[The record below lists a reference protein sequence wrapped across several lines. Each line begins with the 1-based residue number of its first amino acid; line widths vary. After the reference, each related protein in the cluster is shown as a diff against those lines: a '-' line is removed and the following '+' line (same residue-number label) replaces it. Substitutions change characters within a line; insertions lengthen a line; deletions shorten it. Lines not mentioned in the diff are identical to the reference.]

1 MRMLK
6 IKLLLFKIKNF
17 FIIFKSRMLKKKL
30 NSGHKDNFEDYIKTK
45 KFSQKWFLNNF
56 EIFHHYL
63 PKDLNTDFSYLEI
76 GSYEGLSALNILFNY
91 KNSKVT
97 TVDLWAE
104 SNINSESLNANF
116 NVIEKNFDENLE
128 GYKFNK
134 IKNDSIIALRELL
147 KKELFFDFI
156 YIDGSHNGE
165 DILSD
170 AIESY
175 KLLNIEGIMIFDDI
189 VNANKNISIQSY
201 AGFEKFYDI
210 HRKNLQILYLKNIAV
225 VKKIN

>member
-1 MRMLK
+1 MLK
-6 IKLLLFKIKNF
+6 IKLVLFKLKNF
-17 FIIFKSRMLKKKL
+17 FVIFKSRLLKKKL
-30 NSGHKDNFEDYIKTK
+30 NSRRKFFFVEYIEK
-45 KFSQKWFLNNF
+45 KNFSQKWFLNNF

-63 PKDLNTDFSYLEI
+63 PKNLDTNFSYLEI

-97 TVDLWAE
+97 TIDLWAK
-104 SNINSESLNANF
+104 SNINSESLSVDF
-116 NVIEKNFDENLE
+116 NEIEKRFDENLE

-134 IKNDSIIALRELL
+134 IKNDSVVALRELL
-147 KKELFFDFI
+147 KKRIFFDFI

-175 KLLNIEGIMIFDDI
+175 KLLNMGGIMIFDDI
-189 VNANKNISIQSY
+189 VNTNKNINIQSY
-201 AGFEKFYDI
+201 TGYESFYAI
-210 HRKNLQILYLKNIAV
+210 HKKNLRVLYLKNIV
-225 VKKIN
+225 VLKKIK

>member
-1 MRMLK
+1 MLK
-6 IKLLLFKIKNF
+6 IKLVLFKLKNF
-17 FIIFKSRMLKKKL
+17 FVILKSRLLKKKL
-30 NSGHKDNFEDYIKTK
+30 NSRQKSFFVEYIEK
-45 KFSQKWFLNNF
+45 KNFSQKWFLNNF

-63 PKDLNTDFSYLEI
+63 PKNLDTNFSYLEI

-97 TVDLWAE
+97 TIDLWAE
-104 SNINSESLNANF
+104 SNVNSESLSVDF
-116 NVIEKNFDENLE
+116 NEIEKRFDENLE

-134 IKNDSIIALRELL
+134 IKNDSVVALRELL
-147 KKELFFDFI
+147 KKRIYFDFI

-175 KLLNIEGIMIFDDI
+175 KLLNMGGIMIFDDI
-189 VNANKNISIQSY
+189 VNTNKNINIQSY
-201 AGFEKFYDI
+201 TGYESFYAI
-210 HRKNLQILYLKNIAV
+210 HKKNLRVVYLKNIV
-225 VKKIN
+225 VLKKIK